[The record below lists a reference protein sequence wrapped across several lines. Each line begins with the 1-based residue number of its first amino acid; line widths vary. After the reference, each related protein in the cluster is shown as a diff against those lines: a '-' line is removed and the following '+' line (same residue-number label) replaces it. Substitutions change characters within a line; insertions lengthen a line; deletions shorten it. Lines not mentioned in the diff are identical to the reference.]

1 MRSHW
6 KKIIAISV
14 SLAIAPAALAVPG
27 EDGTIV
33 LSATGSPSSV
43 ILNSYTTLSAGAAAT
58 AGSFQVTSTA
68 ALTLPA
74 CPANATCTD
83 SLAPSFGTAG
93 MGTSVGPGD
102 LLMIYQPQDLDGA
115 ITTTNDNT
123 FGAVTDLGS
132 AGLYEFV
139 YVLSVDSGTG
149 TITFVTTGSG
159 GPGGTAGS
167 SCTGLKNTYDAGAM
181 VVRVPQ
187 LNNLTVNNNRR
198 VTAPAWNG
206 TVGGVVALQVAG
218 RGTSA
223 SGGFLAFDGDGR
235 VDVTGLGFRGGTV
248 DNLTVGS
255 TLAIVPDFV
264 ANTCVTGGRRGES
277 VFGWSGN
284 QESGTGDATICG
296 ANATGLHVGRS
307 VARGA
312 LANAGGGGNS
322 HNAGGGGGA
331 NGGVSAAWSGGGN
344 PDPAFLSIWG
354 RELQYSGSAGS
365 GASAGPLAAS
375 GTVDSPVLNASS
387 GGGRGGYTF
396 SQNTRD
402 ATRNPGTQG
411 PQVPPRTSGTFR
423 CGIAAVPDQAF
434 ADARTWGGNCRANLG
449 GLGGRPLNRGLGPI
463 GTGGIGGATGT
474 DRLYFGGGGGA
485 GDGNQNAA
493 GAGGSGGGLAFIMA
507 KNLAGGAASRILAN
521 GLAGENTVPGHT
533 DAPGGGGAG
542 GTVALLSNNGL
553 PSGFGISAQ
562 GGAGGNQLITT
573 AEAEGPGGGGGGGVV
588 AVRALAGSATTSLAG
603 GTNGTTSSTAMAGT
617 GNNPFPPNGA
627 TRGGSGESI
636 QGPARDADVF
646 QCLVGQCSDPN
657 AAACTQFSTPVTNAW
672 FASERTD
679 NGIRVRFATAAEVA
693 NAGFWLEG
701 AIASDAAR
709 GNKVSAFIP
718 AQADDPAS
726 PRYYEVNLTDT
737 RLSRLWLV
745 DVSAD
750 GVSTRRGP
758 YEVGSTE
765 GQRPELRTYDWTQ
778 AEQDALT
785 RQAAQSSDTA
795 YLTVSESGMHRL
807 THEALLA
814 AGVNLAGTPKEEI
827 ALWSRRGPVPRAVQG
842 PALFGPGSVVEFY
855 GDAAPDLYSRSERYL
870 LGRRVNPGDV
880 IEIPVVDAS
889 WSGAR
894 GVSSAK
900 ATAAHVP
907 PRWFY
912 DLLSPSG
919 SPWYQYD
926 LTATSGPVGR
936 NLSIPAANPST
947 STGTLLLR
955 LYGGIDLTDSPAP
968 DHHVRVLL
976 NGAEVA
982 SRRFDGITLQ
992 EFRVPVSNV
1001 LAGNNTVRV
1010 ELPFD
1015 TGFDVDSVVIVSA
1028 ELEYETEAQVRNGS
1042 FRGTGLS
1049 SVATLDDRI
1058 FANGSGDTVLDCQPI
1073 VPTEPNTPDCIPL
1086 NFRMTQVAIAGR
1098 SAAQSIWMVS
1108 PGSVREL
1115 RAPADVGLAGASAD
1129 SPASEFVVA
1138 DRTQLPQPAV
1148 QAATA
1153 LTALPTG
1160 PVDYLVIAHPAFIEA
1175 MGPLL
1180 AHRQAQGLRT
1190 AIVDVEQLY
1199 RRYTAGNAH
1208 PHAIRAFMREHAATL
1223 GLRYLVL
1230 AGGANYNSV
1239 GLLPAGNATLSHIPA
1254 PYLSANRLVRF
1265 APADAIY
1272 GDLTG
1277 DYLAEVSVGRLPV
1290 RTVAEAQE
1298 AVRKLVAY
1306 EAQPASGRILM
1317 VSGGQD
1323 QANGLNFRNA
1333 VADFAETLPSSWL
1346 QSRVDVDVMGAAS
1359 AREALFA
1366 GLATGASVISYTGHS
1381 APAQWG
1387 FEPLLTASQVGTL
1400 PTSANQPL
1408 LLQFGCWT
1416 TYFLSPVTQT
1426 MSNAW
1431 MLSAGKGASAVFGS
1445 TVLLDQPNHD
1455 KMAAALGPRLVAG
1468 QRLGDAIDAARA
1480 ELAEDLSMFTGNEI
1494 LIGITLLG
1502 DPATV
1507 IR

>member
-1 MRSHW
+1 MRSRMV
-6 KKIIAISV
+6 KYCV
-14 SLAIAPAALAVPG
+14 LATCLLAAATGVAAPG
-27 EDGTIV
+27 EDGDVV
-33 LSATGSPSSV
+33 LTGPGNAV
-43 ILNSYTTLSAGAAAT
+43 LNSYSFLSGPAAVLT
-58 AGSFQVTSTA
+58 AGSSVFTVDSVS
-68 ALTLPA
+68 ALALPTCA
-74 CPANATCTD
+74 SLAPATCTM
-83 SLAPSFGTAG
+83 GG
-93 MGTSVGPGD
+93 MGSALAPGD
-102 LLMIYQPQDLDGA
+102 LLMIYQPQELNSGA
-115 ITTTNDNT
+115 IDTTTSSNS
-123 FGAVTDLGS
+123 FGDVTNLGS

-139 YVLSVDSGTG
+139 YVRSISGNEI
-149 TITFVTTGSG
+149 TIVTAGAG
-159 GPGGTAGS
+159 NGVGGTAGS
-167 SCTGLKNTYDAGAM
+167 SCNGLKNAYDTAFAGGTGAM
-181 VVRVPQ
+181 VIRVPQ
-187 LNNLTVNNNRR
+187 LRNLTINNDRV

-206 TVGGVVALQVAG
+206 IVGGVVAVQVA
-218 RGTSA
+218 RDSA
-223 SGGFLAFDGDGR
+223 NVGGL
-235 VDVTGLGFRGGTV
+235 LGFAGNGRIDVSALGLRGGSDIN
-248 DNLTVGS
+248 DNET
-255 TLAIVPDFV
+255 
-264 ANTCVTGGRRGES
+264 TGGIHNTAFAYSACVNGARKGES
-277 VFGWSGN
+277 IFGWSGTAA
-284 QESGTGDATICG
+284 SGGNCDTG
-296 ANATGLHVGRS
+296 ATGLHVTRGLGR
-307 VARGA
+307 GKI
-312 LANAGGGGNS
+312 ANGGGGGNG
-322 HNAGGGGGA
+322 HNAAGGGGA
-331 NGGVSAAWSGGGN
+331 NGNNSVTWTGGGVPDPIYLTAWRLERDPVSVTSAAGG
-344 PDPAFLSIWG
+344 PIV
-354 RELQYSGSAGS
+354 
-365 GASAGPLAAS
+365 
-375 GTVDSPVLNASS
+375 VDTSSPPQLVNSS
-387 GGGRGGYTF
+387 GGGRGGYSWT
-396 SQNTRD
+396 NGTL
-402 ATRNPGTQG
+402 NPLDFG
-411 PQVPPRTSGTFR
+411 PQVTGASNCGSGSSS
-423 CGIAAVPDQAF
+423 
-434 ADARTWGGNCRANLG
+434 WGNDCRANVG
-449 GLGGRPLNRGLGPI
+449 GVGGRPLNRGLGAD
-463 GTGGIGGATGT
+463 GTGGTGAQGT

-485 GDGNQNAA
+485 GDRNNDRTSSGGAGGGLVFVMTYEVSSDGPTLRIIADGANGQTVNA
-493 GAGGSGGGLAFIMA
+493 GAGGS
-507 KNLAGGAASRILAN
+507 N
-521 GLAGENTVPGHT
+521 

-542 GTVALLSNNGL
+542 GTIVLTVSRFIDDDVQMRAR
-553 PSGFGISAQ
+553 
-562 GGAGGNQLITT
+562 GGAGGNHTWDSAFTT
-573 AEAEGPGGGGGGGVV
+573 ESEGGGGGGGGGVI
-588 AVRALAGSATTSLAG
+588 AVRSTAGTGTRDVSG
-603 GTNGTTSSTAMAGT
+603 GLNGESDSTAMNVT
-617 GNNPFPPNGA
+617 GQVFRPNGG
-627 TRGGSGESI
+627 TRGATGEMISA
-636 QGPARDADVF
+636 PARNADVF
-646 QCLVGQCSDPN
+646 QCLVGQCSDAT
-657 AAACTQFSTPVTNAW
+657 AAACTEFSTPVTNAW
-672 FASERTD
+672 FASERTEG
-679 NGIRVRFATAAEVA
+679 GIRVRFATAAEVA

-701 AIASDAAR
+701 AIASDASR
-709 GNKVSAFIP
+709 GSKVSAFIP

-726 PRYYEVNLTDT
+726 PRYYEVNLSDT

-785 RQAAQSSDTA
+785 RQAAQASDTA

-814 AGVNLAGTPKEEI
+814 AGVNLAGTPKQEI

-842 PALFGPGSVVEFY
+842 PDLFGPGSVVEFY

-870 LGRRVNPGDV
+870 LGRRVHPGDV

-900 ATAAHVP
+900 ATAAHIP

-926 LTATSGPVGR
+926 LTTQGGAVGR
-936 NLSIPAANPST
+936 NLPIQVANPS
-947 STGTLLLR
+947 SGAGTLSLR
-955 LYGGIDLTDSPAP
+955 LYGGIDITESPAP

-976 NGAEVA
+976 NGTEVA
-982 SRRFDGITLQ
+982 SRRFDGITHQ

-1001 LAGNNTVRV
+1001 VPGNNTVRV

-1028 ELEYETEAQVRNGS
+1028 ELEYETAAQVRNGS

-1073 VPTEPNTPDCIPL
+1073 VPTQPNTPDCIPL

-1098 SAAQSIWMVS
+1098 SATQSIWMVS

-1115 RAPADVGLAGASAD
+1115 RAPADVGLAGRSAD

-1138 DRTQLPQPAV
+1138 DRTQLPQPTV
-1148 QAATA
+1148 QAATT
-1153 LTALPTG
+1153 LTALPAG

-1180 AHRQAQGLRT
+1180 AHRQSQGLRT

-1208 PHAIRAFMREHAATL
+1208 PQAIQAFMREHAAAL

-1239 GLLPAGNATLSHIPA
+1239 GLLPAGNATLSHIPT

-1333 VADFAETLPSSWL
+1333 VADFAQTLPNSWL
-1346 QSRVDVDVMGAAS
+1346 RSRVDVDVVGAAS

-1387 FEPLLTASQVGTL
+1387 FEPLLTASQVGAL
-1400 PTSANQPL
+1400 PANANQPL

-1431 MLSAGKGASAVFGS
+1431 MLSSGKGASAVFGS

-1455 KMAAALGPRLVAG
+1455 KMAAALGPRLIAG

-1480 ELAEDLSMFTGNEI
+1480 ELAEDLSMFTGNEV